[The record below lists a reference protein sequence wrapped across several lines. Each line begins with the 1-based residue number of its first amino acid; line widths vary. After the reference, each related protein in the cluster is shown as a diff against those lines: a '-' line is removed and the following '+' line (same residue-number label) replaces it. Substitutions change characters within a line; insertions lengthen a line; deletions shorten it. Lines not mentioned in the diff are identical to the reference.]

1 MGAAR
6 DVMESFYRLF
16 AAGDFAGATALYA
29 EDCITVTPAGNL
41 DNAGH
46 EAMGRAFKQ
55 AFPDGHMEVARVV
68 EAGDEVCAMGRF
80 KGTHTGDLVSPN
92 GTIPAS
98 GNALDLPFADYF
110 RVGGGKI
117 VAQESFFDQM
127 TLLGQVGA
135 LGG

>member
-1 MGAAR
+1 MGVAR
-6 DVMESFYRLF
+6 EVVESFYSLF
-16 AAGDFAGATALYA
+16 AAGDFAGVTGLYA
-29 EDCITVTPAGNL
+29 EDCITVTPAGSL
-41 DNAGH
+41 DNAAH

-55 AFPDGHMEVARVV
+55 AFPDGHMDVAHTV
-68 EAGDEVCAMGRF
+68 EAGDEVCTTGRF
-80 KGTHTGDLVSPN
+80 TGTHTGDLVSPN

-117 VAQESFFDQM
+117 VAQESIFDQM